1 MHLAPI
7 LRRSGFCGTHAALG
21 VCLQEFASLR
31 KVTVK
36 TRPAVG
42 PVCGP
47 CARCS
52 FVGADLNPLDG
63 QTLAMDLDNDPLP
76 AGEFDI
82 IVLMGVSESLHNL
95 PEVAEKL
102 RAGAPSL
109 LVSYCSIPGD
119 RASDAV
125 VAARRERGW
134 VNDLTVP
141 EFRNLFSAAPFKLAL
156 EEPYKTPGPF
166 WDQRIYRFDR

>member
-1 MHLAPI
+1 M
-7 LRRSGFCGTHAALG
+7 
-21 VCLQEFASLR
+21 R
-31 KVTVK
+31 KVTGK
-36 TRPAVG
+36 TWSAVG

-52 FVGADLNPLDG
+52 FVGADLNPLDD

-82 IVLMGVSESLHNL
+82 IVLMGVLEYLHNL
-95 PEVAEKL
+95 PAVAEKL
-102 RAGAPSL
+102 RAGATSL

-156 EEPYKTPGPF
+156 EKPYKTPGPF